1 MLGYCTIGT
10 NNVEASRI
18 FYDGLLAVLG
28 GKRLIDME
36 RGSAWGNSPA
46 GAMLVVL
53 KPYDGKAAT
62 AGNGTMPALAA
73 PDTETVDKVYAR
85 ALELGATCDGPPGL
99 RMPTF
104 YGAYFRDPDGNK
116 LCVYHMVAG

>member
-10 NNVEASRI
+10 NNVAAART
-18 FYDGLLAVLG
+18 FYDGLLDVLG
-28 GKRLIDME
+28 GRRLIDMD
-36 RGSAWGNSPA
+36 RGSAWGSSPT

-53 KPYDGKAAT
+53 TPYDGKSAA
-62 AGNGTMPALAA
+62 AGNGNMPALAA
-73 PDTETVDKVYAR
+73 PDKDTVDKVHAR

-99 RMPTF
+99 RMPHF

-116 LCVYHMVAG
+116 LCVYHMVAA